1 MPPPTDQYHPEQQA
15 VKRGIKRGHQELQA
29 SEENEKE
36 IEAIYEDAVCM
47 LCSDE
52 LSTFKHTHTSSE
64 GVRLFAMELGNVRRF
79 CLLCKASE
87 NTVDTSSKTGSTW
100 IKTDPDL
107 DGYFT
112 LTLST
117 DSKLALTSTSG
128 LILDSIGGNLFDSK
142 PSLRTFA
149 QRDF

>member
-1 MPPPTDQYHPEQQA
+1 M
-15 VKRGIKRGHQELQA
+15 
-29 SEENEKE
+29 
-36 IEAIYEDAVCM
+36 DA
-47 LCSDE
+47 D
-52 LSTFKHTHTSSE
+52 
-64 GVRLFAMELGNVRRF
+64 
-79 CLLCKASE
+79 SE

>member
-1 MPPPTDQYHPEQQA
+1 MVDKDRIITPIDIQIFQEN
-15 VKRGIKRGHQELQA
+15 GIKI
-29 SEENEKE
+29 ENKNT
-36 IEAIYEDAVCM
+36 AVSKFFGAMDA
-47 LCSDE
+47 D
-52 LSTFKHTHTSSE
+52 
-64 GVRLFAMELGNVRRF
+64 
-79 CLLCKASE
+79 SE

-128 LILDSIGGNLFDSK
+128 LILDSIGGNLFDSTLVFLINMLHIY
-142 PSLRTFA
+142 SILTGFSIHHTLIRNITFI
-149 QRDF
+149 DFEYFFVVTCFLTQIFSKTIHS

>member
-1 MPPPTDQYHPEQQA
+1 MVDKDRIITPIDIQIVQEN
-15 VKRGIKRGHQELQA
+15 GIKI
-29 SEENEKE
+29 ENKNT
-36 IEAIYEDAVCM
+36 AISKFFGAMDA
-47 LCSDE
+47 D
-52 LSTFKHTHTSSE
+52 
-64 GVRLFAMELGNVRRF
+64 
-79 CLLCKASE
+79 SE

-128 LILDSIGGNLFDSK
+128 LILDSIGGNSFDSK
-142 PSLRTFA
+142 RSLRTFA
-149 QRDF
+149 QRDFWNFHIMF